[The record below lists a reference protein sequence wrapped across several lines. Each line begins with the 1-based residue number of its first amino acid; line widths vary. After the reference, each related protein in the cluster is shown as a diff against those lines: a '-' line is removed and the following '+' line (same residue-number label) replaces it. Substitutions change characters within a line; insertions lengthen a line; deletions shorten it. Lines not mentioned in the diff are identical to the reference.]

1 MQVFV
6 RSLTG
11 NTVAVNGANTVADVK
26 AHVQAAEGIPV
37 EDQRILFAGAALE
50 DEVMLAH
57 AGITDDSVLAL
68 NLDLLGGGKKR
79 KKKTYTAPKKNKHK
93 HKNVKLATLKFYKV
107 DADNKVQRLRK
118 QCPNASCGAG
128 VFMANHFNR
137 YYCGKCSMTYLIKGE
152 DEE

>member
-1 MQVFV
+1 
-6 RSLTG
+6 
-11 NTVAVNGANTVADVK
+11 
-26 AHVQAAEGIPV
+26 
-37 EDQRILFAGAALE
+37 RILFAGAALE